1 MNNIYLGQVATR
13 FNAVRTALVLALV
26 CASALTLTLTSQA
39 YADGDRYTVIKT
51 KKAVTVGGDEIDD
64 ASIVIVDGKIEA
76 VGKNVDYPS
85 DSIVIDAT
93 KLTAMPG
100 MINPRTSIGQ
110 QLPNNRG
117 NKSNFLVKDEFE
129 PPEDDTYRDLLK
141 AGYTL
146 LGVLPNGSGLPGQ
159 ALVVSTHD
167 AKADAGIR
175 DEGLVRITFGR
186 PPNEKNALRAVLKE
200 AEKAIKAEKEAKEK
214 AEKEAEAKKKE
225 AASKPK
231 EKKKDEKKPEGKDG
245 KEKGDGKEKKP
256 TSQPASK
263 PSKKKEEKKEEKKFE
278 IKDELKAPVKLLK
291 KDEAVVALVEFA
303 RASDVLHFV
312 EAIEGFDFAQRYAF
326 ASRGY
331 DDLHNIIEH
340 PLIGGAD
347 ATVMLKPLLPQMPLT
362 VNPYNLARELIE
374 EGCTVG
380 FYPLSD
386 NVREHETMRERVA
399 LLTRAGLKR
408 EDALKALTLVPAQ
421 YLGLEKQYGTLEK
434 EKVADVVLLDGD
446 PLDPFAKV
454 QMVVIGGKVV
464 FDRVAEE
471 KDKR

>member
-1 MNNIYLGQVATR
+1 MNSIYLGQVAKRLT
-13 FNAVRTALVLALV
+13 AARTTLVAALIVSTFVLTATV
-26 CASALTLTLTSQA
+26 QA
-39 YADGDRYTVIKT
+39 AGDRYTVIKT
-51 KKAVTVGGDEIDD
+51 KKAVTVGGEEIDD

-100 MINPRTSIGQ
+100 MINPRTMIGQ

-129 PPEDDTYRDLLK
+129 PPEDETYHDLLK

-159 ALVVSTHD
+159 ALVVPTHGS
-167 AKADAGIR
+167 KAGEGVR

-186 PPNEKNALRAVLKE
+186 PPNEKDALRGVLKE

-214 AEKEAEAKKKE
+214 AEKEAEEKKKE

-231 EKKKDEKKPEGKDG
+231 EEKKDQKKPDDKGGKD
-245 KEKGDGKEKKP
+245 KGDGKDKKP

-263 PSKKKEEKKEEKKFE
+263 PSEKKEEKKEEKKFE

-291 KDEAVVALVEFA
+291 MEEGIVALVEFA

-312 EAIEGFDFAQRYAF
+312 EAIDGFEFAQRYAF

-340 PLIGGAD
+340 DLIGGAD

-380 FYPLSD
+380 FYPLDD
-386 NVREHETMRERVA
+386 NVREHELIRERVA

-421 YLGLEKQYGTLEK
+421 YLGLEKQYGSLEK
-434 EKVADVVLLDGD
+434 EKAADVVLLDGD

-454 QMVVIGGKVV
+454 QMVVVGGKVV
-464 FDRVAEE
+464 FDRATEE